1 MILDWDYSG
10 ILSDADE
17 ISIRSRLANGE
28 ALTRVEVDMRN
39 GSPPFEPIE
48 VLLSPN
54 ELAALIP
61 APKPEV
67 SSTVIE

>member
-10 ILSDADE
+10 ILSAADE
-17 ISIRSRLANGE
+17 EAIRSRLANGE
-28 ALTRVEVDMRN
+28 SLTRVEVDMRN
-39 GSPPFEPIE
+39 GSPPYEPIE
-48 VLLSPN
+48 VLLSPD
-54 ELAALIP
+54 ELAAMEP